1 MTRRLVLLVLV
12 VGLLASPAW
21 AQFKSITLPL
31 QTAQTGDEN
40 GNEITIDGMSS
51 LSVQVTVSGTATVN
65 FEATQDQSTWA
76 SVACIQVGD
85 TAYTSITDT
94 TATMTVRCN
103 VAGLVKF
110 RTRTSGNSGS
120 VTTTATSSPA
130 VMGSGGG
137 GGGGGAG
144 TLDQAFDGGK
154 VIDGANSLANAFRVG
169 DGTTPMCQYTDATL
183 GPVIRPCT
191 DSNTRTFIWTNFTW
205 CWYDIEGDACMFTVD
220 PDATDNDKYVW
231 ASGYRPIKTIPFPA
245 DALYPRG
252 SSTLVTDTALISGG
266 LISPYLTTTDSDSD
280 GFYRYFVM
288 PANWDGGTVTA
299 TVTVVNVNATP
310 ANNFEVDI
318 SGTCYPAGT
327 VIPTTISA
335 TGEQAANIDFD
346 AAGACGGSACSQNDP
361 ASATTA
367 AITINGTPAGGNLCG
382 FQGQV
387 DATATTETVAGIKI
401 IQMDIHYKIGKGF

>member
-1 MTRRLVLLVLV
+1 ML
-12 VGLLASPAW
+12 GLLASPAW

-31 QTAQTGDEN
+31 QTAQTGDAN

-51 LSVQVTVSGTATVN
+51 LSVQVTISGTATVN

-94 TATMTVRCN
+94 AATMTVRCN

-137 GGGGGAG
+137 GGGGGAS

-154 VIDGANSLANAFRVG
+154 VIDGANSLANAMCVG
-169 DGTTPMCQYTDATL
+169 ATLKLCLYEDATMGPLIRPSTDA
-183 GPVIRPCT
+183 
-191 DSNTRTFIWTNFTW
+191 NARTYIWTNFNW
-205 CWYDIEGDACMFTVD
+205 CLYDVEGASCTLTVD
-220 PDATDNDKYVW
+220 PDATDNDKYTW
-231 ASGYRPIKTIPFPA
+231 TAGYRPSKTISFPA
-245 DALYPRG
+245 DALYPLG
-252 SSTLVTDTALISGG
+252 ASTLVTDTALISGG
-266 LISPYLTTTDSDSD
+266 LISPYITITDSDSD
-280 GFYRYFVM
+280 GFYRYLVM

-299 TVTVVNVNATP
+299 TITVVNVNATP
-310 ANNFEVDI
+310 ANNVEVDV
-318 SGTCYPAGT
+318 SGACYPAGT
-327 VIPTTISA
+327 VIPTTISN
-335 TGEQAANIDFD
+335 TGEMPATITFG
-346 AAGACGGSACSQNDP
+346 AAGSCGVSACNQNDP

-367 AITINGTPAGGNLCG
+367 AITINGTPTGGNLCG
-382 FQGQV
+382 FQAQV
-387 DATATTETVAGIKI
+387 DATASTETVSGIKVV
-401 IQMDIHYKIGKGF
+401 QMDIHYKINKGL

>member
-1 MTRRLVLLVLV
+1 MMRRLVLLVLV

-21 AQFKSITLPL
+21 AQQFKSITLPL
-31 QTAQTGDEN
+31 QTAQTGDAN

-51 LSVQVTVSGTATVN
+51 LSVQVTISGTATVN
-65 FEATQDQSTWA
+65 FEATQDQSAWSA
-76 SVACIQVGD
+76 VACIEVGD

-137 GGGGGAG
+137 GGGAG

-154 VIDGANSLANAFRVG
+154 VIDGANSRANAMCVG
-169 DGTTPMCQYTDATL
+169 ATLKICFYEDATL
-183 GPVIRPCT
+183 GPLSRPET
-191 DSNTRTFIWTNFTW
+191 DANMRTFIWAGFNY
-205 CWYDIEGDACMFTVD
+205 CWYAVVDTSCMLTVT
-220 PDATDNDKYVW
+220 PGNTDNDKYTW
-231 ASGYRPIKTIPFPA
+231 TSGYRPIKTISLPA
-245 DALYPRG
+245 DALYPLG
-252 SSTLVTDTALISGG
+252 ASTLVTDTALISGG
-266 LISPYLTTTDSDSD
+266 LISPYLTTTDSNSD
-280 GFYRYFVM
+280 GFYRYLVM

-310 ANNFEVDI
+310 ANAFEVDV
-318 SGTCYPAGT
+318 SGACYPSGT
-327 VIPTTISA
+327 VIPTTIST
-335 TGEQAANIDFD
+335 TGEQAATVSF
-346 AAGACGGSACSQNDP
+346 GASGSCGGSACNQNDS

-367 AITINGTPAGGNLCG
+367 AITINGTPAGGSFCG
-382 FQGQV
+382 FQAQV
-387 DATATTETVAGIKI
+387 DAIATTETVAGIKI
-401 IQMDIHYKIGKGF
+401 TQMDIHYKISKGF

>member
-1 MTRRLVLLVLV
+1 VLVL
-12 VGLLASPAW
+12 GLLASPAW
-21 AQFKSITLPL
+21 AQQFKSITLPL
-31 QTAQTGDEN
+31 QTAQTGDAD

-51 LSVQVTVSGTATVN
+51 LSVQVTISGTATVT

-85 TAYTSITDT
+85 TTYTSITDT

-154 VIDGANSLANAFRVG
+154 VIDGANSLANAMCVG
-169 DGTTPMCQYTDATL
+169 ATLKLCFYEDATL
-183 GPVIRPCT
+183 GPLIRPST
-191 DSNTRTFIWTNFTW
+191 DANTRTYIWSGFNWSLYTV
-205 CWYDIEGDACMFTVD
+205 GGSSPMLTVD
-220 PDATDNDKYVW
+220 PALTDNEKYAW
-231 ASGYRPIKTIPFPA
+231 ASGSRPIKTIPLPA

-252 SSTLVTDTALISGG
+252 ASTLVTDTALISGG
-266 LISPYLTTTDSDSD
+266 LISPYITITDSDSD
-280 GFYRYFVM
+280 GFYRYLVM

-310 ANNFEVDI
+310 ANAFEVDV
-318 SGTCYPAGT
+318 SGACYPAGT
-327 VIPTTISA
+327 VIPTTIST
-335 TGEQAANIDFD
+335 TGEQAATVSF
-346 AAGACGGSACSQNDP
+346 GASGSCGGSACNQNDP

-367 AITINGTPAGGNLCG
+367 AITINGTPAGGNFCG
-382 FQGQV
+382 FQAQV

-401 IQMDIHYKIGKGF
+401 TQMDIHYKIAKGF